1 MDKIIVVIVL
11 MCLCTKYGFANQ
23 VDKTEEISLSSMSDN
38 TDKIHE
44 ALEDMPEFDGGQTLM
59 MEWLSKNIIYPEQAI
74 IDGIEGRVI
83 VRFVVEKDGSVST
96 PMILK
101 GVCETLDNEAKRVVL
116 SMPKWKSG
124 TLQGVPMRCYVTLP
138 ITFKLRTDTPVQSVE
153 DKIETE
159 YDQIAEFEGGKYG
172 IMRYLSSNLE
182 YPMEALDHGVY
193 GRVWVG
199 FVVEKDGSLSNVSV
213 EKDFNK
219 WLDKEAVRAVSAMPK
234 WSPAMKDNQPVRT
247 YYRLPIDF
255 SIREDGMVYQHKY
268 EYKYKKA
275 NIDSTAQMPM
285 FPGGTKSLMNWMGK
299 HIVYPDKALDKGIQG
314 RVVTRFTIEEDGMIT
329 NIEIAEKAHKLLDR
343 AALDLIEL
351 MPAWI
356 PARDADGNPI
366 RTIYTLP
373 VKFSIRE

>member
-182 YPMEALDHGVY
+182 YPIEALEYGIY
-193 GRVWVG
+193 GRVWVR
-199 FVVEKDGSLSNVSV
+199 FIVEKDGSLSNVSV
-213 EKDFNK
+213 EKELNK
-219 WLDKEAVRAVSAMPK
+219 WLDKEAVRAISAMPK

-255 SIREDGMVYQHKY
+255 SIREDGLVYQYKY
-268 EYKYKKA
+268 EYKKA
-275 NIDSTAQMPM
+275 NVDSTAQMPT
-285 FPGGTKSLMNWMGK
+285 FPGGVKSLMNWMGK
-299 HIVYPDKALDKGIQG
+299 HIVYPIKALKK
-314 RVVTRFTIEEDGMIT
+314 RNTR
-329 NIEIAEKAHKLLDR
+329 
-343 AALDLIEL
+343 
-351 MPAWI
+351 
-356 PARDADGNPI
+356 
-366 RTIYTLP
+366 
-373 VKFSIRE
+373 

>member
-1 MDKIIVVIVL
+1 
-11 MCLCTKYGFANQ
+11 
-23 VDKTEEISLSSMSDN
+23 MSDN

-159 YDQIAEFEGGKYG
+159 YDQIAEFEGGKLG
-172 IMRYLSSNLE
+172 IMRYLSSNLV
-182 YPMEALDHGVY
+182 YPIEALDYGVY
-193 GRVWVG
+193 GRVWVR
-199 FVVEKDGSLSNVSV
+199 FVVEKDGSLYNVSV
-213 EKDFNK
+213 EKELNK
-219 WLDKEAVRAVSAMPK
+219 WLDKVAVRAISAMPK

-255 SIREDGMVYQHKY
+255 SISEDGLVYQHKY
-268 EYKYKKA
+268 EYKQA
-275 NIDSTAQMPM
+275 NVDSTAQMPM
-285 FPGGTKSLMNWMGK
+285 FPGGIKSLMNWMRK
-299 HIVYPDKALDKGIQG
+299 HIVYPIKTLKKRIQG
-314 RVVTRFTIEEDGMIT
+314 RVVTRFTIEEDGIIT
-329 NIEIAEKAHKLLDR
+329 NIQIAATANKLLDK

-351 MPAWI
+351 MPAWN
-356 PARDADGNPI
+356 PARDAEGNPI
-366 RTIYTLP
+366 RTIFTFP
-373 VKFSIRE
+373 VNFSIMK

>member
-1 MDKIIVVIVL
+1 MGKIIVVIVL
-11 MCLCTKYGFANQ
+11 MCLCTKFGFANQ

-44 ALEDMPEFDGGQTLM
+44 ALENMPEFEGGQALM
-59 MEWLSKNIIYPEQAI
+59 MEWLSKNITYPDQAI
-74 IDGIEGRVI
+74 IEGIEGRVI
-83 VRFVVEKDGSVST
+83 VRFVVEKDGTIGS

-101 GVCETLDNEAKRVVL
+101 GVCEMLDNEAKRVVL

-138 ITFKLRTDTPVQSVE
+138 ITFKLRTDKPVQSVE

-159 YDQIAEFEGGKYG
+159 YDQIAEFEDGKYG
-172 IMRYLSSNLE
+172 IMRYLFSNLD
-182 YPMEALDHGVY
+182 YPMEALEYGIY
-193 GRVWVG
+193 GRVWVR
-199 FVVEKDGSLSNVSV
+199 FIVEKDGSLSNVSV
-213 EKDFNK
+213 EKELNK
-219 WLDKEAVRAVSAMPK
+219 WLDKEAVRAISAMPK

-255 SIREDGMVYQHKY
+255 SIREDGMVYQHEY
-268 EYKYKKA
+268 EYKKA
-275 NIDSTAQMPM
+275 NVDSTAQMPT
-285 FPGGTKSLMNWMGK
+285 FPGGVKSLMNWMGK
-299 HIVYPDKALDKGIQG
+299 HIVYPVKALDKGIQG

-351 MPAWI
+351 MPAWN
-356 PARDADGNPI
+356 PARDAEGNPI
-366 RTIYTLP
+366 RTIFTLP
-373 VKFSIRE
+373 VKFSINE

>member
-59 MEWLSKNIIYPEQAI
+59 MEWLSKNITYPEQAI

-83 VRFVVEKDGSVST
+83 VRFIVEKDGTVST

-116 SMPKWKSG
+116 SMPKWKPG
-124 TLQGVPMRCYVTLP
+124 TTQSTPMRSYVTLP
-138 ITFKLRTDTPVQSVE
+138 ITFKLRTDKPVQSVE

-159 YDQIAEFEGGKYG
+159 YDQIAEFEGGKLG
-172 IMRYLSSNLE
+172 IMRYLFSNLD

-199 FVVEKDGSLSNVSV
+199 FVVEKDGSLSNVTV
-213 EKDFNK
+213 EKELNK
-219 WLDKEAVRAVSAMPK
+219 WLDNEAVRAVSAMPK

-255 SIREDGMVYQHKY
+255 SIREDGMVYQHEY
-268 EYKYKKA
+268 EYKNKKA
-275 NIDSTAQMPM
+275 NIDSTAQMPT
-285 FPGGTKSLMNWMGK
+285 FPGGVKSLMNWMGK
-299 HIVYPDKALDKGIQG
+299 HIVYPVKALDKGIQG

-351 MPAWI
+351 MPAWN
-356 PARDADGNPI
+356 PARDADGIPI
-366 RTIYTLP
+366 RTIFTLP
-373 VKFSIRE
+373 VKFSINE